1 MFFFWHSPCFWGW
14 RSAWNSP
21 GLRCYRLS
29 LRSPSASP
37 RSRISGRTVTSWYR
51 TANPRRDQP
60 SSNWDPWSAC
70 TRLRLN
76 SRRWAETLQSTP
88 QQTWLIS
95 PCLEPSWHVL
105 RRTFLVS
112 GGFVLLGVQETFCC
126 LYRLT
131 GRRYRDPGRSSNQSY
146 EVGGWWS
153 IFKRREK
160 KHPNWSALDGLMA
173 PLECVCVYVVSDS

>member
-37 RSRISGRTVTSWYR
+37 RIRISGRTVTSWYR

-60 SSNWDPWSAC
+60 SSNWDRWSAC
-70 TRLRLN
+70 TRLQLN
-76 SRRWAETLQSTP
+76 SRRWAETLQRTP

-112 GGFVLLGVQETFCC
+112 GAFVLLGVQETFCC

-131 GRRYRDPGRSSNQSY
+131 GRRYRDPGRSSNQSH

-153 IFKRREK
+153 IFKRRK
-160 KHPNWSALDGLMA
+160 KHPNWSALDGLLA
-173 PLECVCVYVVSDS
+173 PLECVCVCGKW